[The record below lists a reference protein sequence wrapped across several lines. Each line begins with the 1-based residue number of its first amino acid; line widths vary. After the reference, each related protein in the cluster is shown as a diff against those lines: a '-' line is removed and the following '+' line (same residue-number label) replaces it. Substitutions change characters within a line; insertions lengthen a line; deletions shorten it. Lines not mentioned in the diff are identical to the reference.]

1 VSAQCH
7 SSVLEWR
14 HPVVASVY
22 MDRKGTS
29 HTAMAAA
36 THRAAHQ
43 ILEHGR
49 IFSDPLAVAILGV
62 DRDDIERHARQTPSS
77 RRMRLFISIRTR
89 FAEDS
94 LAAAYAQGVR
104 QLVVLGA
111 GLDTYAYRKSLP
123 DGLRI
128 FEVDHPA
135 TQAFKRE
142 RLAAAHIETP
152 NALSYVPVDF
162 ERDACGER
170 LSAAGFDPHVRTFVT
185 WLGVVPY
192 LTEPAIWGT
201 LDYVAA
207 LPGGAEVV
215 FDYSNPPDQL
225 SPERRVE
232 HEARAARVAELG
244 EEWLSYFDTE
254 ALHEQL
260 YRIGFQRL
268 DDLGPY
274 EIARRYLPDV
284 AAPVSGAGGHIIHA
298 ATA

>member
-1 VSAQCH
+1 
-7 SSVLEWR
+7 
-14 HPVVASVY
+14 
-22 MDRKGTS
+22 
-29 HTAMAAA
+29 MAAA

-43 ILEHGR
+43 VLEHGR

-62 DRDDIERHARQTPSS
+62 DQDDIVRHARQTPSS
-77 RRMRLFISIRTR
+77 RRMRLFINIRTR

-94 LAAAYAQGVR
+94 LASAYAHGVR

-111 GLDTYAYRKSLP
+111 GLDTYAYRKELP
-123 DGLRI
+123 DGLRV

-142 RLAAAHIETP
+142 RLAAAHIDLP
-152 NALSYVPVDF
+152 SALSYVPVDF
-162 ERDACGER
+162 ERDGCGES
-170 LSAAGFDPHVRTFVT
+170 LSAAGFDPNARTFVT
-185 WLGVVPY
+185 WLGVIPY
-192 LTEPAIWGT
+192 LTEQAIWST
-201 LDYVAA
+201 LNYIAR

-225 SPERRVE
+225 PPERRAE
-232 HEARAARVAELG
+232 HEQRAAHVAELG

-254 ALHEQL
+254 TLHERL
-260 YRIGFQRL
+260 FAIGFRRL
-268 DDLGPY
+268 DDLGPH
-274 EIARRYLPDV
+274 EIARRYLPEV

>member
-1 VSAQCH
+1 
-7 SSVLEWR
+7 
-14 HPVVASVY
+14 
-22 MDRKGTS
+22 
-29 HTAMAAA
+29 MAAA
-36 THRAAHQ
+36 THRAVHQ

-62 DRDDIERHARQTPSS
+62 DEDEIVRHARETPSS

-89 FAEDS
+89 FAEDALS
-94 LAAAYAQGVR
+94 AAYARGVR

-123 DGLRI
+123 DGLKI

-142 RLAAAHIETP
+142 RLAAAHIDLP
-152 NALSYVPVDF
+152 SALSYVPVDF
-162 ERDACGER
+162 ERDTCGDR
-170 LSAAGFDPHVRTFVT
+170 LSEAGFDPNARTFVT
-185 WLGVVPY
+185 WLGVIPY
-192 LTEPAIWGT
+192 LTQQAIWST
-201 LDYVAA
+201 LTYISK

-215 FDYSNPPDQL
+215 FDYSNPPEQMTV
-225 SPERRVE
+225 ERRHE
-232 HEARAARVAELG
+232 HAQRAAHVAELG

-254 ALHEQL
+254 TLHDQL
-260 YRIGFQRL
+260 YALGFVHL

-284 AAPVSGAGGHIIHA
+284 AAPVSGAGGHVLLA
-298 ATA
+298 GTA

>member
-1 VSAQCH
+1 
-7 SSVLEWR
+7 
-14 HPVVASVY
+14 
-22 MDRKGTS
+22 MDRKTAS
-29 HTAMAAA
+29 FTAMAAA

-62 DRDDIERHARQTPSS
+62 DRDDIVRQARQTPSS

-89 FAEDS
+89 FAEDT
-94 LAAAYAQGVR
+94 LAGAYAQGVR

-111 GLDTYAYRKSLP
+111 GLDTYAYRKDLP
-123 DGLRI
+123 DGLRV

-142 RLAAAHIETP
+142 RLAAAHIEMP
-152 NALSYVPVDF
+152 SSLSYVPVDF
-162 ERDACGER
+162 ERDTCGDR
-170 LSAAGFDPHVRTFVT
+170 LSVAGFDPNARTFVT
-185 WLGVVPY
+185 WLGVIPY
-192 LTEPAIWGT
+192 LTEQAIWST
-201 LDYVAA
+201 LHYICK

-225 SPERRVE
+225 APERRAQ
-232 HEARAARVAELG
+232 HDQRAARVAELG

-254 ALHEQL
+254 TLHEKL
-260 YRIGFQRL
+260 YSIGFSRL

-274 EIARRYLPDV
+274 EIARRYLPEV
-284 AAPVSGAGGHIIHA
+284 LAPVSGAGGHIIHA
-298 ATA
+298 ATG

>member
-1 VSAQCH
+1 
-7 SSVLEWR
+7 
-14 HPVVASVY
+14 
-22 MDRKGTS
+22 MDRKSTS
-29 HTAMAAA
+29 QTAMAAA
-36 THRAAHQ
+36 THRALHQ
-43 ILEHGR
+43 IIEHGR

-111 GLDTYAYRKSLP
+111 GLDTYAYRKALP
-123 DGLRI
+123 DGLRV

-142 RLAAAHIETP
+142 RLAAAHIELP
-152 NALSYVPVDF
+152 SSLSYVPVDF
-162 ERDACGER
+162 ERDTCGDR
-170 LSAAGFDPHVRTFVT
+170 LSVAGFDPNVRTFVT
-185 WLGVVPY
+185 WLGVIPY
-192 LTEPAIWGT
+192 LTEQAIWST
-201 LDYVAA
+201 LNYISK
-207 LPGGAEVV
+207 LPGGAEVA

-225 SPERRVE
+225 PADKRIE
-232 HEARAARVAELG
+232 HAQRAARVAELG

-254 ALHEQL
+254 TLHEQL
-260 YRIGFQRL
+260 FAIGFSRL
-268 DDLGPY
+268 DDLGPH

-284 AAPVSGAGGHIIHA
+284 
-298 ATA
+298 

>member
-1 VSAQCH
+1 
-7 SSVLEWR
+7 
-14 HPVVASVY
+14 
-22 MDRKGTS
+22 MDPKSTS
-29 HTAMAAA
+29 RTALAAA

-62 DRDDIERHARQTPSS
+62 DQDDIVRQARQTPSS

-89 FAEDS
+89 FAEDA
-94 LAAAYAQGVR
+94 LASACAQGVR

-111 GLDTYAYRKSLP
+111 GLDTYAYRKALP
-123 DGLRI
+123 NGLRI

-142 RLAAAHIETP
+142 RLAAAHIDMP
-152 NALSYVPVDF
+152 SSLSYVPVDF
-162 ERDACGER
+162 ERDICGDS
-170 LSAAGFDPHVRTFVT
+170 LSAAGFDPGVRTFVT

-192 LTEPAIWGT
+192 LTEHAIWGT
-201 LDYVAA
+201 LNYIAK
-207 LPGGAEVV
+207 LPGGAEVA

-225 SPERRVE
+225 TPERRQQHDE
-232 HEARAARVAELG
+232 RAARVAELG

-254 ALHEQL
+254 TLHEQL
-260 YRIGFQRL
+260 YRIGFVRL
-268 DDLGPY
+268 DDLGPH